1 MEYIL
6 DNLKKEKDMARGNL
20 FGLMV
25 NNLMAIG
32 KKERKMGLEFGNRQ
46 KVIIMKGNGN
56 KIGRVEEDIIFMLE
70 DQNIEE
76 ISKNFSNMEKVSRN
90 FPMEIVTLENIL
102 AENHM
107 VMENM
112 FGRMEIFMR
121 DNFLKDQDKEEDY

>member
-56 KIGRVEEDIIFMLE
+56 KIGRVEEDITFMLE